1 MQCAMKAGTTF
12 FCKVLAKRAV
22 AHVNSQQY
30 RGPILAITPAICK
43 SMRCMS
49 STGTGPSDNK
59 TTTVDKEAEGGD
71 VGGELLPP
79 KNFSN
84 TKLGKGMDIF
94 DDSMVDRDGQERVSI
109 RGYGETSFQVNNVL
123 VRQSV
128 LLTPHAFLLWKA
140 RTFEDI
146 TIESLSVFELLYPGV
161 EVVFI
166 GCGERMPKPLP
177 VEIQKHFRSRG
188 IVIEATSSMNAAA
201 SFNILNGEGRNVCA
215 ALLTMQPSSFDP
227 LSAEELEQL

>member
-1 MQCAMKAGTTF
+1 MRCATKACSTF
-12 FCKVLAKRAV
+12 FCKDLARRAL
-22 AHVNSQQY
+22 AHVNCQQY
-30 RGPILAITPAICK
+30 KLPTQAINLTILK

-49 STGTGPSDNK
+49 SAATGPSSN
-59 TTTVDKEAEGGD
+59 TADKEAPEGGN

-94 DDSMVDRDGQERVSI
+94 DDSMIDKDGQERVSI

-140 RTFEDI
+140 KTFEDI
-146 TIESLSVFELLYPGV
+146 TIESLSLFEYLYPGV

-166 GCGERMPKPLP
+166 GCGERMPRPLP
-177 VEIQKHFRSRG
+177 SEIQKHFRSRG
-188 IVIEATSSMNAAA
+188 IVIEATSTMNAAA
-201 SFNILNGEGRNVCA
+201 SFNILNGEGRNMCA
-215 ALLTMQPSSFDP
+215 ALLTMQPSSFEP